1 RANVVAGGGLGFGLA
16 AAVGVQLAEP
26 RRPVVAGVGD
36 RSAQYAITALWTPA
50 RSRVPGAVLVLANP
64 EYAILKWVANLEQV
78 KGVPGLDLP
87 GLDHLALAAG
97 YGVPAT
103 RPATADELADALRDA
118 LSADGPR
125 LIEVDLAGD
134 PTLPSME
141 A

>member
-1 RANVVAGGGLGFGLA
+1 MSGRATNN
-16 AAVGVQLAEP
+16 
-26 RRPVVAGVGD
+26 
-36 RSAQYAITALWTPA
+36 AITALWTAASYGIP
-50 RSRVPGAVLVLANP
+50 VTVLVLANR
-64 EYAILKWVANLEQV
+64 EYAILKWFANLEQA

-125 LIEVDLAGD
+125 LIEVDLASGA
-134 PTLPSME
+134 TLPEMR
-141 A
+141 